1 MTQRFVRPSAQ
12 PRAYAL
18 TSPPWPLPKRAAL
31 ASVLAALWLSP
42 LCVSA
47 QTPPPAEASSAP
59 LKNSA
64 LDAPMFYQLL
74 IGELEAQSG
83 RLGNAHEVML
93 DGARRTKDEGLY
105 RRAVELAIQAR
116 AGESALQAAKA
127 WRQALPQSTEAA
139 RTLVQ
144 VLVAMDRPAELGE
157 PLRHLLQSQPASEQE
172 LVISGLPRFLAGLKD
187 KALAMKAAEQALAP
201 FESQAS
207 TQVAAWTARG
217 RVALAAGQVDTALT
231 LARKALGQ
239 EPTAMGPTL
248 LALELIPKSPAAE
261 ALVQGSLAS
270 PNTPAQV
277 RLAYARTLDRRQ
289 RLGEAATQLKLALAQ
304 QPQLSVAWLTL
315 GAYQIELRESRD
327 GIASLER
334 FLAADAEAKRSTAAK
349 QDPDAE
355 ADTNEAGPH
364 LAYVLMAQAWE
375 HLKDPKAAS
384 QWLDR
389 IPPQEVDLAV
399 LARRASLLA
408 ASGRLTEARAL
419 LRAGAAKGNPDARA
433 RLLAEAQL
441 LRDRQQW
448 QSTYDLLLEAMR
460 QSPEDSVL
468 VYELAMTA
476 DRLKRYDD
484 MEVLLRRVMTL
495 KPDDHH
501 AVNALGYSLTERG
514 IRLDEAQ
521 ALLNKAASMAPGDP
535 FITDSLGWVAFKQ
548 GRLEEAIRLL
558 QQSHIARPHVE
569 VAAHLGEALWQ
580 AGRRD
585 EALKVWREAQP
596 REPDNEVLQETLQRL
611 QVKL

>member
-12 PRAYAL
+12 PGACAPTRPAL
-18 TSPPWPLPKRAAL
+18 PSARPSLLAQAQHIGLLLGAMLAPLSA
-31 ASVLAALWLSP
+31 
-42 LCVSA
+42 SA
-47 QTPPPAEASSAP
+47 QATPPAQAASAP
-59 LKNSA
+59 ISNSA
-64 LDAPMFYQLL
+64 LDAPLFYQLL
-74 IGELEAQSG
+74 IGELEAQAG

-93 DGARRTKDEGLY
+93 DGARRTKDENLY
-105 RRAVELAIQAR
+105 RRAVELAVQAR

-127 WRQALPQSTEAA
+127 WRQALPQSAEAA

-157 PLRHLLQSQPASEQE
+157 PLRHLLQNQAASEQE

-187 KALAMKAAEQALAP
+187 KALALKAAEQALAP
-201 FESQAS
+201 FERQAA
-207 TQVAAWTARG
+207 TQVAAWTAHG

-248 LALELIPKSPAAE
+248 LALELIPEAPAAE
-261 ALVQGSLAS
+261 ALVQGALAS
-270 PNTPAQV
+270 ASTPAQV

-334 FLAADAEAKRSTAAK
+334 FLAADAEAKRGNTNE
-349 QDPDAE
+349 AE
-355 ADTNEAGPH
+355 TNEAGPH

-375 HLKDPKAAS
+375 HLKDPQAAS

-389 IPPQEVDLAV
+389 IPSQEVDLAV

-408 ASGRLTEARAL
+408 AGGRLTEARAL
-419 LRAGAAKGNPDARA
+419 LRAGAAKGDPDARA

-441 LRDRQQW
+441 LRDRKQW
-448 QSTYDLLLEAMR
+448 QSAYDLLLEAMR

-476 DRLKRYDD
+476 DRLGRHDD
-484 MEVLLRRVMTL
+484 MEVLLRRVMAL
-495 KPDDHH
+495 KPKDHH
-501 AVNALGYSLTERG
+501 AINALGYSLTERN
-514 IRLDEAQ
+514 IRLEEAQ
-521 ALLNKAASMAPGDP
+521 ALLNSAANLAPGDP
-535 FITDSLGWVAFKQ
+535 FITDSLGWVAFRQ
-548 GRLEEAIRLL
+548 GRLDDAIRLL

-585 EALKVWREAQP
+585 EALQVWREAQP

-611 QVKL
+611 KVKP

>member
-12 PRAYAL
+12 PGALAL
-18 TSPPWPLPKRAAL
+18 TSPPWPLQKRAAL
-31 ASVLAALWLSP
+31 ASLLAALWISP
-42 LCVSA
+42 LSASA
-47 QTPPPAEASSAP
+47 QTPPAAEAATP
-59 LKNSA
+59 VQNSA

-116 AGESALQAAKA
+116 AGDSALQAAKA

-144 VLVAMDRPAELGE
+144 VLVAMDRPGELGE
-157 PLRHLLQSQPASEQE
+157 PLRHLLQSQPAGEQE

-187 KALAMKAAEQALAP
+187 KALALKAAEQALAP

-248 LALELIPKSPAAE
+248 LALELIPKAPAAE

-270 PNTPAQV
+270 PSTPAQV
-277 RLAYARTLDRRQ
+277 RLAYARSLDRRQ

-334 FLAADAEAKRSTAAK
+334 FLAADAEAKRSSTNK
-349 QDPDAE
+349 DSD

-364 LAYVLMAQAWE
+364 LAYVLLAQAWE
-375 HLKDPKAAS
+375 HLKEPQAAS

-441 LRDRQQW
+441 LRDRKQW
-448 QSTYDLLLEAMR
+448 QSAYDLLLEAMR

-468 VYELAMTA
+468 IYELAMTA

-501 AVNALGYSLTERG
+501 AVNALGYSLTERNV
-514 IRLDEAQ
+514 RLDEAQ

-535 FITDSLGWVAFKQ
+535 FIIDSLGWVAFRQ
-548 GRLEEAIRLL
+548 GRLEQAIRLL

-585 EALKVWREAQP
+585 EALQIWREAQP

>member
-12 PRAYAL
+12 PGASAL
-18 TSPPWPLPKRAAL
+18 TSPPWPLHMKAAL
-31 ASVLAALWLSP
+31 ASLMAALWMSP
-42 LCVSA
+42 PSASA
-47 QTPPPAEASSAP
+47 QTPPPAEAASAP
-59 LKNSA
+59 IQNSG

-83 RLGNAHEVML
+83 RLGNAHEVLL

-144 VLVAMDRPAELGE
+144 VLVALDRPADLGE
-157 PLRHLLQSQPASEQE
+157 PLRHLLQSQPANEQE

-187 KALAMKAAEQALAP
+187 KAVALKAAEQALAP

-217 RVALAAGQVDTALT
+217 RVALAAGQVDTALS

-239 EPTAMGPTL
+239 DPSALGPTL
-248 LALELIPKSPAAE
+248 LALELIPKAPAAE
-261 ALVQGSLAS
+261 ALVQGSLAN
-270 PNTPAQV
+270 PTTPAQV
-277 RLAYARTLDRRQ
+277 RLAYARSLDRRQ

-315 GAYQIELRESRD
+315 GAYQVELRESRD

-334 FLAADAEAKRSTAAK
+334 FLAADAEAKRSNAK
-349 QDPDAE
+349 QDPEAD

-364 LAYVLMAQAWE
+364 LAYVLIAQAWE
-375 HLKDPKAAS
+375 HLNDAKAAS

-389 IPPQEVDLAV
+389 IPAQEVDLAV

-408 ASGRLTEARAL
+408 ANGRLTEARAL

-441 LRDRQQW
+441 LRDRKQW
-448 QSTYDLLLEAMR
+448 QSAYDLLLEAMR

-501 AVNALGYSLTERG
+501 AVNALGYSLAERN

-535 FITDSLGWVAFKQ
+535 FITDSLGWVAFRQ
-548 GRLEEAIRLL
+548 GRLDEAIRLL

-569 VAAHLGEALWQ
+569 VAAHLGEALWL

-585 EALKVWREAQP
+585 EALQVWREAQP